1 MKVVLD
7 HGVKII
13 NDVSGLNYD
22 EMTPKI
28 IKEYNCHYVLMH
40 SIKTPNTMQLNPIYK
55 NVVVDIYDFFSKKKK
70 FLIKEGI
77 KPDKLIIDPGIGFGK
92 NDFHNFEILKYFSI
106 FLDLGLPLLIGLSR
120 KSFIGRFI
128 KDEKEDRLAGS
139 LSLALDAFLKGASVI
154 RVHDVKATNNAIKIF
169 KKASY

>member
-1 MKVVLD
+1 M
-7 HGVKII
+7 
-13 NDVSGLNYD
+13 
-22 EMTPKI
+22 
-28 IKEYNCHYVLMH
+28 
-40 SIKTPNTMQLNPIYK
+40 
-55 NVVVDIYDFFSKKKK
+55 
-70 FLIKEGI
+70 
-77 KPDKLIIDPGIGFGK
+77 
-92 NDFHNFEILKYFSI
+92 
-106 FLDLGLPLLIGLSR
+106 IGLSR